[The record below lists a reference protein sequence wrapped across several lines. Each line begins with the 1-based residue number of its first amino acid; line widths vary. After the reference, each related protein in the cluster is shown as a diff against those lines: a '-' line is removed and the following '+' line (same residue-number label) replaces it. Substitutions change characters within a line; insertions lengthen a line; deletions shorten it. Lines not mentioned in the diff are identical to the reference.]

1 MLSNIRTS
9 SWFCIHVFLSN
20 RIASYVSNRKSHSIA
35 ENSTVFIVFIDC
47 GPVIPFSRITSEY
60 IATIFYSVDVIC
72 TSSFFNYIQYIFY
85 IASSNS
91 NRHVSVVIHRET
103 EGEITISV
111 GNNLEPWSF
120 FISISACKSKNFA
133 ITIGQGDDLIC
144 CNNIVGFV
152 YICNTF
158 DIVNIVVIRYEII
171 LNKIKV
177 VGVICI
183 PGKFILP
190 IFWSK
195 VNSCYFRLIDNIQG
209 VPLITNS
216 KLSQRLIVAGCKVT
230 IQINPSMYSVF
241 TCIWN

>member
-91 NRHVSVVIHRET
+91 NRHVSVVVHGESER
-103 EGEITISV
+103 EITISV
-111 GNNLEPWSF
+111 SNNLEAFSF
-120 FISISACKSKNFA
+120 FISIRTYKRKNFA
-133 ITIGQGDDLIC
+133 IAIGQGDNFIC
-144 CNNIVGFV
+144 GNNIVGFV
-152 YICNTF
+152 YIGNTF

-209 VPLITNS
+209 VPLIADS
-216 KLSQRLIVAGCKVT
+216 ELS
-230 IQINPSMYSVF
+230 
-241 TCIWN
+241 

>member
-91 NRHVSVVIHRET
+91 NRHVSVVVHGESER
-103 EGEITISV
+103 EITISV
-111 GNNLEPWSF
+111 SNNLEAFSF
-120 FISISACKSKNFA
+120 FISIRTYKRKNFA
-133 ITIGQGDDLIC
+133 IAIGQGDDLIC

-152 YICNTF
+152 YISYTF
-158 DIVNIVVIRYEII
+158 DVINIIIVGHEII
-171 LNKIKV
+171 IDEIKV
-177 VGVICI
+177 IGIVCI
-183 PGKFILP
+183 PSKLVVP

-195 VNSCYFRLIDNIQG
+195 INSGYFRFINNIKG